1 MKNPAPRV
9 DAWVDEYART
19 ASAVWS
25 GDVVRIR
32 NVRHFTYRTRDD
44 YTAAY
49 FDADYELARLRS
61 VDLVVS
67 RWAHD
72 SIAHVF
78 VSFGFDD
85 GRYLSVSIET
95 RRRSGQRYSTWK
107 GFFRNYDLIYVV
119 ADERDLIGV
128 RTDVRRERV
137 CLYPADV
144 SPDTVRALFRDYM
157 RRVNELNERPEYY
170 HTLFNN
176 CTTNILGHARTIAP
190 HLRYSW
196 KVLLSGHAD
205 DYSYRLGLLDRSC
218 SFEELKRRCLIA
230 RPDNASIGA
239 DYSRAI
245 RSAR

>member
-1 MKNPAPRV
+1 MKHAAP
-9 DAWVDEYART
+9 WVDEYART
-19 ASAVWS
+19 ASAMWS
-25 GDVVRIR
+25 GDTVRIH
-32 NVRHFTYRTRDD
+32 NIRHFTYRTRED
-44 YTAAY
+44 YTPAY
-49 FDADYELARLRS
+49 FDGDYDLAQLRS

-85 GRYLSVSIET
+85 GRYLSISIET
-95 RRRSGQRYSTWK
+95 RRRTGQRYSTWK
-107 GFFRNYDLIYVV
+107 GFFRNYDLTYVV

-137 CLYPADV
+137 CLYRADV
-144 SPDTVRALFRDYM
+144 AQDTVRALFRDYM
-157 RRVNELNERPEYY
+157 RRVNALNERPEYY

-176 CTTNILGHARTIAP
+176 CTTNILRHARTIAP

-205 DYSYRLGLLDRSC
+205 EYSYRLGLLDRSC
-218 SFEELKRRCLIA
+218 TFEELKRRCLIA
-230 RPDNASIGA
+230 RPEHASIGE
-239 DYSRAI
+239 DYSLAI
-245 RSAR
+245 RNAR

>member
-1 MKNPAPRV
+1 MREAP
-9 DAWVDEYART
+9 WIEEYAR
-19 ASAVWS
+19 APFAVWR
-25 GDVVRIR
+25 GDSVHIHH
-32 NVRHFTYRTRDD
+32 VRHFTYRTRDD
-44 YTAAY
+44 YTPAY
-49 FDADYELARLRS
+49 FDADYDLTRLHS

-85 GRYLSVSIET
+85 GRYLSISIET
-95 RRRSGQRYSTWK
+95 RRRIGQRYSTWK
-107 GFFRNYDLIYVV
+107 GFFRNYDLIYVI

-137 CLYPADV
+137 CLYRADV
-144 SPDTVRALFRDYM
+144 SAETVRALFRDYL
-157 RRVNELNERPEYY
+157 RRANALNERPEHY

-176 CTTNILGHARTIAP
+176 CTTNILRHARTIAP

-205 DYSYRLGLLDRSC
+205 DYSYRLGLLGHTY
-218 SFEELKRRCLIA
+218 SFDELRRRALIVRA
-230 RPDNASIGA
+230 EGVSIDD
-239 DYSRAI
+239 DYSLAI
-245 RSAR
+245 RSAL